1 MITMQDVEMIKEIII
16 KMAMPLR
23 NRVYT
28 MITRAV
34 IETVT
39 STNKMQLLKASL
51 LAGEVKESMEHFQEA
66 GFVSTP
72 LPGGEAVA
80 VFPGGNR
87 EHGIIV
93 AVTDRRSRPKD
104 IPEGGAAIYAYD
116 SSSVKQIIKVLPD
129 GSIELGKGVL
139 EKILNGEKFQ
149 ATFNAHRHT
158 GNLGVDTGPV
168 TLATTSG
175 ASDLS
180 SKVKAEI

>member
-1 MITMQDVEMIKEIII
+1 MSMREQMADMIIRML
-16 KMAMPLR
+16 APLR

-39 STNKMQLLKASL
+39 SDNKMQLLKATL
-51 LAGEVKESMEHFQEA
+51 LAGEDKEAMEHFQEA

-72 LPGGEAVA
+72 IEGAEALA

-104 IPEGGAAIYAYD
+104 IPAGGAAIYSYD
-116 SSSVKQIIKVLPD
+116 KDSVKQIIKVLPN
-129 GSIELGKGVL
+129 GQIELGKGVL
-139 EKILNGEKFQ
+139 EKIVNGEAFQ
-149 ATFNAHRHT
+149 TLFNAHTHI
-158 GNLGVDTGPV
+158 GNLGVPTAAP
-168 TLATTSG
+168 AIPM
-175 ASDLS
+175 AAAHLS
-180 SKVKAEI
+180 SKVKAAI